1 MSVELILGA
10 IGLILGPYAG
20 IRVGMNGTKEAVRRI
35 ESEQRD
41 GFQRIEGKM
50 DGIAVEVSHIRE
62 RTSVLETRMGAE
74 ERRP

>member
-1 MSVELILGA
+1 MTTELILGA

-20 IRVGMNGTKEAVRRI
+20 IRVGLNGTKEAVRRI

-41 GFQRIEGKM
+41 GFQRIEGKV
-50 DGIAVEVSHIRE
+50 DKVGEEVSHIKE
-62 RTSVLETRMGAE
+62 RTSLLEHRVTVE